1 MTSRRFR
8 PAPAVAGLAATVLFG
23 VTACGESPA
32 EPQGPAAAGATVVV
46 TSTNVWASVV
56 RAVGGDKVTVR
67 AILEDA
73 AADPHGYEAKPA
85 DAVAFE
91 GARLAVSNGGGY
103 DDFFTGL
110 ADSAGP
116 DLRRVVAVDLAGT
129 HADEALATEESHS
142 EESHAEEPHSQ
153 ESHSQESHSEEPH
166 AEDGHGHEH
175 GENEHVWYDLE
186 TVHAVAEKV
195 AADLAA
201 IDPANAATFT
211 ASAGDLG
218 KRLDA
223 LAEKVAAIGAAKPG
237 AKVVATEPVA
247 EHLLEAAGLTDVTP
261 AAFAEAVEEET
272 DPPAAARA
280 ETEALVTGGQ
290 IAALVYNEQ
299 TSTPVTEAVKAAA
312 EGAGVPVVGMTETL
326 PEGVTSYLEWMTKQ
340 VDDLAAAV
348 KP

>member
-8 PAPAVAGLAATVLFG
+8 PAPVVAGLAATVLFG
-23 VTACGESPA
+23 VAACGESPA
-32 EPQGPAAAGATVVV
+32 EPQGPAAAGTTVVV

-67 AILEDA
+67 AILEDP

-85 DAVAFE
+85 DAVVFE

-116 DLRRVVAVDLAGT
+116 DLRRVVAVDLAGA
-129 HADEALATEESHS
+129 HAAEESHPEESHS
-142 EESHAEEPHSQ
+142 EPPSETRSGEEP
-153 ESHSQESHSEEPH
+153 

-175 GENEHVWYDLE
+175 AENEHVWYDLE

-201 IDPANAATFT
+201 IDPANAAAFT
-211 ASAGDLG
+211 ANAEGFG
-218 KRLDA
+218 TELDA
-223 LAEKVAAIGAAKPG
+223 LAGKAAAIGAAKPG